1 MNINVDSRTV
11 YQGMENQL
19 PVQRLAQY
27 VLFTVYDMVD
37 AGTMFIWTDL
47 LATVSDLHEQL
58 DKINSNICLTRVTE
72 QTHHCIEINGSK
84 YQIVFNV

>member
-11 YQGMENQL
+11 YQGMENQI
-19 PVQRLAQY
+19 QEKRLAQY

-47 LATVSDLHEQL
+47 LATAKDQ
-58 DKINSNICLTRVTE
+58 
-72 QTHHCIEINGSK
+72 
-84 YQIVFNV
+84 